1 MIEDIMKDVSN
12 IALTIVISKVNLIGA
27 NRGGDSDTRTG
38 SSAQVLQWPSYSTG
52 IQPFTL
58 FLED

>member
-27 NRGGDSDTRTG
+27 NPKEWWIDTG
-38 SSAQVLQWPSYSTG
+38 ASYSSCM
-52 IQPFTL
+52 F
-58 FLED
+58 